1 MPSPDIHQRLIEI
14 DPDRYRAAM
23 LGDKTAKDRLV
34 LIYGFH
40 SELAKI
46 PELVSETMIGE
57 IRYQWWRDAVD
68 EIYSGKTVRKHEI
81 TTPLAALIHETNLP
95 RFWIDRLIDGRARDL
110 DSAPFK
116 TIEAAADYARMTSGT
131 LAQISC
137 FILDKDFDSDAALLA
152 GQAWG
157 LTGLARAYRYYHS
170 GMLSQLDY
178 AALLKAARDAH
189 SEAKAALGTIP
200 ADVIPALA
208 YMSTI
213 PTFLK
218 KLSRGN
224 FDPKTETVNYAPP
237 FKHLRIILS
246 ALRGRI

>member
-23 LGDKTAKDRLV
+23 LGDKIVQDRLV

-57 IRYQWWRDAVD
+57 IRYQWWRDVV
-68 EIYSGKTVRKHEI
+68 EEVYSEKTVRQHEI

-110 DSAPFK
+110 DPEPFK
-116 TIEAAADYARMTSGT
+116 NIEGAADYARLTSGA

-137 FILDKDFDSDAALLA
+137 FVLDKEFDSDAALLA

-157 LTGLARAYRYYHS
+157 LTGLARSYRYYHA
-170 GMLSQLDY
+170 GMLSQLEY
-178 AALLKAARDAH
+178 KVLLEAARDAYD
-189 SEAKAALGTIP
+189 EAKSALGAIP
-200 ADVIPALA
+200 AEVMPALA

-213 PTFLK
+213 PAFIK
-218 KLSRGN
+218 KMSRDD

>member
-1 MPSPDIHQRLIEI
+1 MPSPDIHQRLTEI

-23 LGDKTAKDRLV
+23 LGDKTAQDRLV

-68 EIYSGKTVRKHEI
+68 EIYSEKPVRKHEI
-81 TTPLAALIHETNLP
+81 STPLAALIHEINLP

-110 DSAPFK
+110 DPAPFK
-116 TIEAAADYARMTSGT
+116 TIDAAKDYARMTSGT

-137 FILDKDFDSDAALLA
+137 FVLDEDFDSDAALLA
-152 GQAWG
+152 GQSWG
-157 LTGLARAYRYYHS
+157 LTGLARAYPYYHS

-178 AALLKAARDAH
+178 GTLITTARDAYH
-189 SEAKAALGTIP
+189 EAKMVLGAVP
-200 ADVIPALA
+200 ADVMPALA

-213 PTFLK
+213 PVFLK
-218 KLSRGN
+218 KMSRSN
-224 FDPKTETVNYAPP
+224 FDSKTETVNYAPP